1 MSINVL
7 MMVKCLEEMRFLGI
21 NVLRESFFVWSV
33 FVLINCV
40 DVNGWVNLLNY
51 KIMILNVFF

>member
-1 MSINVL
+1 MSINVF
-7 MMVKCLEEMRFLGI
+7 MMVKCLEGMRFLGI